1 MTNARSLTATVW
13 YLLTQHLG
21 LRGRQEHHEMYVE
34 DFTIKC
40 DDSGRRFLTFT
51 EGCTKTRPGGLRK
64 KQRIVI
70 PKMFETKDVNRCPL
84 IIFEYFL
91 SKRPVTLRSSGPIY
105 LAIINNPKTEVW
117 FKVSRLG
124 VNSID
129 NLMKSLI
136 KSADIKTDKH
146 LTNHSARRTVV
157 KKLKKS
163 GHSKDEIIEITGH
176 ANTKGLDP
184 YDSGDEEH
192 QRKMSH
198 AIDQHTDQAPGPS
211 HSGFSVKTYT
221 QDTLPKKSYQFFSEE
236 NYRSTPS
243 VPSVNYNF
251 YNCKVSLGT
260 GPENE
265 QSTKIQKRRR
275 VICSSDSSQE

>member
-1 MTNARSLTATVW
+1 MQAALDRYLKENGCTFSILKDSEFKGYCDVLEGKAKYLRKELKMGRTPNAADSLSPQIEKDLWDSGKLGMTNARSLTATVW

-21 LRGRQEHHEMYVE
+21 LRGRQEHHEMCVE

-51 EGCTKTRPGGLRK
+51 EGCTKTRSGGLRK

-157 KKLKKS
+157 KKKKKS

-176 ANTKGLDP
+176 ANHGLRP
-184 YDSGDEEH
+184 I
-192 QRKMSH
+192 R
-198 AIDQHTDQAPGPS
+198 
-211 HSGFSVKTYT
+211 
-221 QDTLPKKSYQFFSEE
+221 
-236 NYRSTPS
+236 
-243 VPSVNYNF
+243 
-251 YNCKVSLGT
+251 
-260 GPENE
+260 
-265 QSTKIQKRRR
+265 
-275 VICSSDSSQE
+275 